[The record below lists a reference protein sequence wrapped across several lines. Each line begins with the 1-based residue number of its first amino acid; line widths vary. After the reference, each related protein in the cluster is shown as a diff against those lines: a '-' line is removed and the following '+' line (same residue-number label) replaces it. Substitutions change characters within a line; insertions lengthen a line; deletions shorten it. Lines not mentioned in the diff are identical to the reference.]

1 MEYESNETTNNT
13 NSNINKL
20 SNILEFSKIIK
31 DLLND
36 LINTFPDKTK
46 SIIESN
52 KDFVKII
59 NYDLHDSVDLNN
71 IDTEFVV
78 SSENIFKYCIS
89 LFPERFFDILYQNDE
104 IFLQSSEV
112 NTNFLPNI
120 DFKDI
125 YYDTTSEQTKET
137 LWKYLQ
143 LILFTIITCVENPES
158 FGNNEKLF
166 SAINNDEFKNKLQ
179 DTVKEMEK
187 IFNFKKH
194 KSDETDETYET
205 DEKNEKN
212 EKDENDMFNFEKLF
226 NSMNIDSSNSTFNN
240 LPDVESIHDHINNI
254 MNGKIGCLAKE
265 LAEET
270 TKDLDIDT
278 ENIKDVNDVFKQLF
292 KNPNKLMSIVNNIGG
307 KIDKKM
313 KDGSIKESELLE
325 EATSIFNN
333 MKSMPGMEN
342 FNELFKTM
350 NLDNFMPKNG
360 KFNNNA
366 FQNMMDQN
374 IKMSKMR
381 ERMRKKAQD
390 KSNTTQQNNTNSNEK
405 SQDINLDTNNLSE
418 LTNNLNELMKNMS
431 NLNQSQNIETD
442 PFISDILKRQNINKQ
457 ENTSI
462 NESKI
467 SKKKP
472 GKKKQRK

>member
-1 MEYESNETTNNT
+1 MEYVSDETV
-13 NSNINKL
+13 NSNINNI

-36 LINTFPDKTK
+36 LINTFPDKTR
-46 SIIESN
+46 SNIESN
-52 KDFVKII
+52 KDFVKIM
-59 NYDLHDSVDLNN
+59 NYDLHDGVDLNN
-71 IDTEFVV
+71 IDNEFIV

-125 YYDTTSEQTKET
+125 YYDTTSEKTKET

-179 DTVKEMEK
+179 DTVKDMQK
-187 IFNFKKH
+187 LFNFKKDD
-194 KSDETDETYET
+194 K
-205 DEKNEKN
+205 DEKDEKN
-212 EKDENDMFNFEKLF
+212 EKDEKDEKDEKEMFNFEKLF
-226 NSMNIDSSNSTFNN
+226 SSMNMDSSNSAFNN
-240 LPDVESIHDHINNI
+240 MPDVDSIHEHINNI

-325 EATSIFNN
+325 EATSIFKN

-342 FNELFKTM
+342 FDELFKTM

-381 ERMRKKAQD
+381 ERMRKKAQN
-390 KSNTTQQNNTNSNEK
+390 KSNTSQSTNTNSNEK
-405 SQDINLDTNNLSE
+405 SNDINFDTNNLSE
-418 LTNNLNELMKNMS
+418 LTNNLNELMKNMG
-431 NLNQSQNIETD
+431 NLNQSQNIEND

-457 ENTSI
+457 ENTAI

-472 GKKKQRK
+472 GKKKQHK